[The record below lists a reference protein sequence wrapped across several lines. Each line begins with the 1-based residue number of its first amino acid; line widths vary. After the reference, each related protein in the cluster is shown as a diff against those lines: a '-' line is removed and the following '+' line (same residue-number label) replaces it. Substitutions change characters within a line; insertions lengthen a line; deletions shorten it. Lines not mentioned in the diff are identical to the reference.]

1 MFSTSKKQTWNP
13 LLNGAYNLR
22 SCQSLFGLIIW
33 RPLSKLNRVLMT
45 SLLQKSPKEMVK
57 EHTQLLFLYR
67 IRRVDTSMDLLF
79 FFHYSL
85 FGSSAKL
92 WNLCFFH
99 ASCFHPSCVFCFRGS
114 LVIYTEATHTRGFCL
129 ICHAL
134 DRQVKQRTIWGVTKV
149 RGILLEVW
157 DAHHFCET
165 FLLFFLLDLLKMLGK
180 SKVFC

>member
-13 LLNGAYNLR
+13 LRNGAYNLR

-45 SLLQKSPKEMVK
+45 SLWQKSPKEMVK

-92 WNLCFFH
+92 RNLCFFMPAVSIPVVFFVLGGALWSTQMPLIPEAF
-99 ASCFHPSCVFCFRGS
+99 ASSAMPW
-114 LVIYTEATHTRGFCL
+114 T
-129 ICHAL
+129 
-134 DRQVKQRTIWGVTKV
+134 DKVKQRNIWGVTKA

-157 DAHHFCET
+157 DVHHCFET
-165 FLLFFLLDLLKMLGK
+165 CSLLSIGFA
-180 SKVFC
+180 

>member
-13 LLNGAYNLR
+13 LRNGAYNLR

-45 SLLQKSPKEMVK
+45 SLWQKSPKEMVK

-85 FGSSAKL
+85 FWEFSQTPKSVFFSCQL
-92 WNLCFFH
+92 FPSQLCF
-99 ASCFHPSCVFCFRGS
+99 CVLGGALS
-114 LVIYTEATHTRGFCL
+114 STHQRLLPHLPCPARTRWSKEL
-129 ICHAL
+129 
-134 DRQVKQRTIWGVTKV
+134 TIWGVTKV

-157 DAHHFCET
+157 DAHHCCET
-165 FLLFFLLDLLKMLGK
+165 CLLFFLLDLLKMLGK